1 MKKRTLS
8 TTVLLAILGAWAIVL
23 RMFDFPILPAAPF
36 LKVDFSDLMVLVGL
50 LVNGP
55 IGAITVALIRDV
67 ANYLMKGGE
76 SGLPIGVLMSF
87 TASMAMFLPTHFLL
101 KYATN
106 MKPNVRKI
114 WMSIILVVGLVISM
128 GLLNYYVTLPIY
140 ITVMNFP
147 IDNIAAYLLS
157 VIVPFNFIKG
167 VILAAGQFIV
177 VEKLWP
183 IIKKY
188 HIDFP
193 AYQLVNQVHRPT
205 I

>member
-1 MKKRTLS
+1 MKRRTLS

-23 RMFDFPILPAAPF
+23 RLFDFPILPAAPF

-67 ANYLMKGGE
+67 ANYIMKGGE
-76 SGLPIGVLMSF
+76 SGLPIGVIMSF
-87 TASMAMFLPTHFLL
+87 TASMAMFLPSHFLL

-106 MKPNVRKI
+106 MKPMMRKI
-114 WMSIILVVGLVISM
+114 WMSLILILGLVISM
-128 GLLNYYVTLPIY
+128 ALLNYYVTLPIY

-157 VIVPFNFIKG
+157 IIIPFNVIKG
-167 VILAAGQFIV
+167 ILLAAGQFIV

-183 IIKKY
+183 IMQQH

-193 AYQLVNQVHRPT
+193 AYQVTNQANRPT